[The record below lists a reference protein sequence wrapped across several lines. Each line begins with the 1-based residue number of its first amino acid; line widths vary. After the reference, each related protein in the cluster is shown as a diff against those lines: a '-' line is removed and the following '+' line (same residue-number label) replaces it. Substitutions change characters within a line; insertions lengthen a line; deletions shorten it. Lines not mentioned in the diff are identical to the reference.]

1 MGNSVLNPAPCSC
14 KLILWLHSKGTQH
27 VARKSIILQGLTK
40 MQSATILHPV
50 TTYLINYTYCLLTQT
65 RKLYTAFQEAG
76 NLAKRGYGLSCREG
90 KKRIHRLSLSQSI
103 SRFLLEALGK
113 PVSGWYCINISYT
126 VSGKCSGCRSQK
138 RNWALWSWWSRG
150 LAQKHSPGR
159 KKSGIFSKT
168 ENKQIKHM
176 HVF

>member
-40 MQSATILHPV
+40 MQPATILHPV

-76 NLAKRGYGLSCREG
+76 NLAKRGYGLSCREK

-113 PVSGWYCINISYT
+113 PVSGWYCINISYKFLGN
-126 VSGKCSGCRSQK
+126 VQAAGAKK
-138 RNWALWSWWSRG
+138 EIE
-150 LAQKHSPGR
+150 HSEVG
-159 KKSGIFSKT
+159 GQ
-168 ENKQIKHM
+168 EA
-176 HVF
+176 